1 MKKGL
6 LLMALLLLVL
16 SLNSAFA
23 FEDSNNTQISTNTSD
38 ISIMD
43 DSSSVILDTN
53 DMYVDDK
60 GNYFDAFLCTQN
72 GTPLANK
79 EITFSI
85 ISLNYTMITNSNGI
99 ASLQINLNPG
109 VYSITTSYGDII
121 NKNTIFIRDTP
132 TTFIDSGLTNDEI
145 QSIID
150 SAKEG
155 DTIEFIGK
163 SYDNIYLTIN
173 KAINLISYNGA
184 TLNGISGK
192 PIISISGNSA
202 SGTKISG
209 LNLIGGSSAIEIINS
224 QYVTIFNNNISK
236 SNNGIIIDNG
246 LSILVEKN
254 NILNILN
261 NAIALKNSLNT
272 KIVNNTISNN
282 INGIYFDEGN
292 KNTDIYGNII
302 SGSSNCGINLDKSG
316 EYSNIYNNSIYNN
329 EKGIQVN
336 CKADDLNIE
345 YNAIS
350 NNNYGINIGKNYEKT
365 SGGKDL
371 VINMNSILYNKEFN
385 ILARE
390 SDYLSLDNVG
400 INWFG
405 TDKISQAKLC
415 GKVKVE
421 LASLKIT
428 QTGSGSIEV
437 SVVNSNGAVL
447 NVPSFTLKVGF
458 EDNKHFTTYTISNG
472 QGIIY
477 VTSGSGSVYIKG
489 EDTHYSITLDG
500 FIPYVPP
507 SPDTPTTNPDNPTNP
522 TTPVNPDNN
531 QNSGNGTFNQGSGT
545 QGSSNSNGNVGS
557 SSSVFTSSSS
567 SRAQSTSS
575 SQSTQTA
582 SESSVSSTS
591 AGESSSSSSQSVT
604 KKINIEDDEIVK
616 IAGIAVI
623 ILLIIAIIGIYYR
636 NDIKEMINKKNGN

>member
-1 MKKGL
+1 MKKRL
-6 LLMALLLLVL
+6 LLMVLLLLVF

-23 FEDSNNTQISTNTSD
+23 FEDSNNTQISTNTSN
-38 ISIMD
+38 ISIND
-43 DSSSVILDTN
+43 DLGSVILDTQ

-60 GNYFDAFLCTQN
+60 GNYFDAFLSTQN

-79 EITFSI
+79 EITFNI

-109 VYSITTSYGDII
+109 VYSITTSYGNII

-132 TTFIDSGLTNDEI
+132 TTFIDNGLTNDEI

-224 QYVTIFNNNISK
+224 QYVNIFNNNISK
-236 SNNGIIIDNG
+236 SNNGIVIDNG
-246 LSILVEKN
+246 LSAVIEKN
-254 NILNILN
+254 NILNISN
-261 NAIALKNSLNT
+261 NAISLKNSLNT

-282 INGIYFDEGN
+282 VNGIYFDEGN
-292 KNTDIYGNII
+292 KNTDIFGNTI
-302 SGSSNCGINLDKSG
+302 SKSSNAGINLDKSG
-316 EYSNIYNNSIYNN
+316 EYSNIYNNSIYDN

-390 SDYLSLDNVG
+390 SDYQSLDNVG

-421 LASLKIT
+421 LASLKVT

-447 NVPSFTLKVGF
+447 DVPSFTLKVGF
-458 EDNKHFTTYTISNG
+458 EDNKHFNTYTISNG
-472 QGIIY
+472 QGTIY
-477 VTSGSGSVYIKG
+477 VTGGSGSVYIKG

-500 FIPYVPP
+500 FVPYVPP
-507 SPDTPTTNPDNPTNP
+507 SPDVPIVNPV
-522 TTPVNPDNN
+522 TPVNPDNN
-531 QNSGNGTFNQGSGT
+531 ENSGNGTFNQGTGT
-545 QGSSNSNGNVGS
+545 QGSSTSGSSNSNGNVGS
-557 SSSVFTSSSS
+557 SSSAVSSSS
-567 SRAQSTSS
+567 SSSAQSTST
-575 SQSTQTA
+575 SQSTQAA
-582 SESSVSSTS
+582 SESSDSSTS
-591 AGESSSSSSQSVT
+591 TGESSSSSSQSVT
-604 KKINIEDDEIVK
+604 KKIDIEDDEIVK

-636 NDIKEMINKKNGN
+636 NDIKDMINKKNGN